1 MHLKET
7 AGSWDIWT
15 TSFAKPSVPQC
26 EQKQQNGN
34 PAMRSAEQESEPCG
48 SKKAP

>member
-15 TSFAKPSVPQC
+15 TSFPKPSGPQC
-26 EQKQQNGN
+26 EEKQQNGN
-34 PAMRSAEQESEPCG
+34 PANALCRQESEPCG
-48 SKKAP
+48 DKKPQ